1 MAAPR
6 QNQEPPSTK
15 LVSYGNHMNFNDLYN
30 YILENTLGL
39 VENIDIE
46 GIGIVKAKTDTGNS
60 AHNVLHGII
69 QSKDSGQV
77 TFQTI
82 DNKVVTLPYEDEIKI
97 HIGSGNKEDRPVV
110 RFNLSI
116 NGEKY
121 SNVPFSIA
129 DRSENEYKALLG
141 EEFIKSNGG
150 LVDVT
155 KED

>member
-1 MAAPR
+1 M
-6 QNQEPPSTK
+6 T
-15 LVSYGNHMNFNDLYN
+15 FNDLYN
-30 YILENTLGL
+30 YILEDALGL
-39 VENIDIE
+39 VEELQIE

-69 QSKDSGQV
+69 QGKQSGNV
-77 TFQTI
+77 TFQTV
-82 DNKVVTLPYEDEIKI
+82 DDKVVTFPYEDEIKI

-110 RFNLSI
+110 RFNISI
-116 NGEKY
+116 NGKKY
-121 SNVPFSIA
+121 EGVPFSIA

-150 LVDVT
+150 LVDVN

>member
-1 MAAPR
+1 M
-6 QNQEPPSTK
+6 K
-15 LVSYGNHMNFNDLYN
+15 FNDLYN
-30 YILENTLGL
+30 YLLETALGL
-39 VENIDIE
+39 VEDITIE
-46 GIGIVKAKTDTGNS
+46 GIGTVKAKTDTGNS
-60 AHNVLHGII
+60 AHNVLHGLIKGK
-69 QSKDSGQV
+69 QEGSV
-77 TFQTI
+77 TFETI

-110 RFNLSI
+110 RFNVSI